1 VIPIYE
7 PLITKKTLKYAH
19 QALDSTWISNLGEFK
34 EKTTD
39 SLTSLLGTKNCIL
52 VNNGTSAT
60 HLVYKALKIKK
71 PKLKK
76 IIVPNNVYVAAW
88 NSMLF
93 DNDGTKLIPVATDLD
108 TWNVDFQ
115 YLQQELKKH
124 DPEDTAILVVHNV
137 GGIVDVPKVKNILP
151 DFEIIEDNCE
161 GLFGK
166 YNNKFSGTH
175 CLASSVSF
183 YGNKTIT
190 CGEGGAVFFNECE
203 LFDQLDKIHSQ
214 GQTKTRYVHD
224 VIGYNYRM
232 TNVQAAILYGQ
243 LQNVEC
249 ILKKKKNIFNLYK
262 KLLSKC
268 ENISFQASGQEC
280 VNANWIFSIRIHNNE
295 SYSNAQ
301 SFFSKNGIE
310 TRNMFHPMSVH
321 EHLKK
326 YSNPEIEKNDF
337 ILSRE
342 VVMFPSSPLLRNE
355 QVKYICDKIIEYA
368 NDRRGI

>member
-1 VIPIYE
+1 MIHIYE
-7 PLITKKTLKYAH
+7 PLITKNTLKYAH

-34 EKTTD
+34 EKATN
-39 SLTSLLGTKNCIL
+39 SLINLLDTKNCIL

-60 HLVYKALKIKK
+60 HLTYKALKIKK

-76 IIVPNNVYVAAW
+76 LIVPNNVYVAAW

-93 DNDGTKLIPVATDLD
+93 DNDGTKIIPVATNLD
-108 TWNVDFQ
+108 TWNID
-115 YLQQELKKH
+115 LQCLQEELKKH

-137 GGIVDVPKVKNILP
+137 GGIVNVPEMKNNFP

-166 YNNKFSGTH
+166 YNSNFSGTQ

-190 CGEGGAVFFNECE
+190 CGEGGAVFFSDPE
-203 LFDQLDKIHSQ
+203 LFEKLDKIHSQ
-214 GQTKTRYVHD
+214 GQTKARYVHD

-243 LQNVEC
+243 LENLKR
-249 ILKKKKNIFNLYK
+249 ILKSKKNIFNLYK

-268 ENISFQASGQEC
+268 ENISFQATEQHCE
-280 VNANWIFSIRIHNNE
+280 NANWIFSIRIHNNE

-301 SFFSKNGIE
+301 HFFSKNGIE
-310 TRNMFHPMSVH
+310 TRNMFYPMSAH
-321 EHLKK
+321 DHLKK
-326 YSNPEIEKNDF
+326 YSNLEIEEND
-337 ILSRE
+337 LTLLRE
-342 VVMFPSSPLLRNE
+342 VVMFPSSPLLKDE
-355 QVKYICDKIIEYA
+355 QIKYICDKIIEYA
-368 NDRRGI
+368 NTL